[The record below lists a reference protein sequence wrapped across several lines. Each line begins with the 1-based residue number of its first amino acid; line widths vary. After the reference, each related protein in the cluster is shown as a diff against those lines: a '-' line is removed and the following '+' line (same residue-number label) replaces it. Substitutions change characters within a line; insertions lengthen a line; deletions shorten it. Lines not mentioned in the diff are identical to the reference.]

1 MIESRFIEKLL
12 NGREVE
18 WKHLGDIASY
28 IRGLTYTKNNE
39 SPNNEGYKILRAN
52 NITLSNNTL
61 NLDDIKIVK
70 FDTKVKEN
78 QKLYKND
85 ILISAASGSREHVG
99 KVAFIT
105 ADLDYYF
112 GGFMGVIRC
121 VNDVNPRYVFHILT
135 SDLFQNYLNEVL
147 NSSTIN
153 NLNSKV
159 MEAFFVPIPPLDVQQ
174 EIVRILDAFTS
185 LTAELTA
192 ELTSRQKQYQ
202 YFRDKLLN
210 FDDISDRG
218 GYETN
223 PITKALWHNKKVVF
237 KALGNISE
245 NLDFMRKPITS
256 GLREKGNIPYYG
268 ASGIVDYVKDY
279 IFEGDYLLVS
289 EDGANLLA
297 RNTPIA
303 FSISG
308 KNWVNN
314 HAHVLKFNTYTE
326 RRFVEFYLNN
336 IDLTPYISGVA
347 QPKLNKNNLSN
358 IKIPAPPFEEQQR
371 IVAILDKFE
380 TLTNSIVD
388 GLPKEIELRRKQYE
402 YYREKLLSFPQ

>member
-336 IDLTPYISGVA
+336 IDLTPYISGA
-347 QPKLNKNNLSN
+347 SQPKLNKNNLSN

-371 IVAILDKFE
+371 IVTILDKFE

>member
-192 ELTSRQKQYQ
+192 ELTAGLTSRQKQYQ
-202 YFRDKLLN
+202 YFKEHLLN
-210 FDDISDRG
+210 INNNIVWKSLS
-218 GYETN
+218 E
-223 PITKALWHNKKVVF
+223 ITITTKNIKWENNKK
-237 KALGNISE
+237 NY
-245 NLDFMRKPITS
+245 R
-256 GLREKGNIPYYG
+256 Y
-268 ASGIVDYVKDY
+268 
-279 IFEGDYLLVS
+279 
-289 EDGANLLA
+289 
-297 RNTPIA
+297 
-303 FSISG
+303 
-308 KNWVNN
+308 
-314 HAHVLKFNTYTE
+314 
-326 RRFVEFYLNN
+326 
-336 IDLTPYISGVA
+336 IDLTSVNRENNRITETIEINAKNAPSRAQKIIEKNDILFATTRPTQQRMTIVPEEYDSQIASTGYCVLRPNKEEVLPEWIYYNISTIDF
-347 QPKLNKNNLSN
+347 KNYVEEYQSGSAYPA
-358 IKIPAPPFEEQQR
+358 ISDYKVKEYKIPIPSIQMQEKLISILNRFEE
-371 IVAILDKFE
+371 
-380 TLTNSIVD
+380 LTHSIEA
-388 GLPKEIELRRKQYE
+388 GLPNEIQLRKQQYE
-402 YYREKLLSFPQ
+402 YYRNMLLNFK

>member
-202 YFRDKLLN
+202 YFKEHLLN
-210 FDDISDRG
+210 INNNIVWKSLS
-218 GYETN
+218 E
-223 PITKALWHNKKVVF
+223 ITITTKNIKWENNKK
-237 KALGNISE
+237 NY
-245 NLDFMRKPITS
+245 R
-256 GLREKGNIPYYG
+256 Y
-268 ASGIVDYVKDY
+268 
-279 IFEGDYLLVS
+279 
-289 EDGANLLA
+289 
-297 RNTPIA
+297 
-303 FSISG
+303 
-308 KNWVNN
+308 
-314 HAHVLKFNTYTE
+314 
-326 RRFVEFYLNN
+326 
-336 IDLTPYISGVA
+336 IDLTSVNRENNRITETIEINAKNAPSRAQKIIEKNDILFATTRPTQQRMTIVPEEYDSQIASTGYCVLRPNKEEVLPEWIYYNISTIDF
-347 QPKLNKNNLSN
+347 KNYVEEYQSGSAYPA
-358 IKIPAPPFEEQQR
+358 ISDYKVKEYKIPIPSIQMQEKLISILNRFEE
-371 IVAILDKFE
+371 
-380 TLTNSIVD
+380 LTHSIEA
-388 GLPKEIELRRKQYE
+388 GLPNEIQLRKQQYE
-402 YYREKLLSFPQ
+402 YYRNMLLNFK

>member
-218 GYETN
+218 G
-223 PITKALWHNKKVVF
+223 VR
-237 KALGNISE
+237 
-245 NLDFMRKPITS
+245 D
-256 GLREKGNIPYYG
+256 
-268 ASGIVDYVKDY
+268 
-279 IFEGDYLLVS
+279 
-289 EDGANLLA
+289 
-297 RNTPIA
+297 
-303 FSISG
+303 
-308 KNWVNN
+308 
-314 HAHVLKFNTYTE
+314 
-326 RRFVEFYLNN
+326 
-336 IDLTPYISGVA
+336 
-347 QPKLNKNNLSN
+347 
-358 IKIPAPPFEEQQR
+358 
-371 IVAILDKFE
+371 
-380 TLTNSIVD
+380 
-388 GLPKEIELRRKQYE
+388 
-402 YYREKLLSFPQ
+402 